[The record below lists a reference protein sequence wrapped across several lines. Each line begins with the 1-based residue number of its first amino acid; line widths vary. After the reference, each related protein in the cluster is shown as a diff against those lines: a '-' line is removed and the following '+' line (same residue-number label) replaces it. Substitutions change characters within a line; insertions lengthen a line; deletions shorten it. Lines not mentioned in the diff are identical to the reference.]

1 MNATLL
7 HPGPP
12 HVSEGRAIVVA
23 VLVVG
28 VMVVASSVAGGSV
41 VKEIVVGFVG
51 SVTWSWLKTSAQIER
66 SHVIMNTVHLC
77 IDVTA

>member
-12 HVSEGRAIVVA
+12 HVSEGRAMVVA
-23 VLVVG
+23 TLVVG
-28 VMVVASSVAGGSV
+28 VTVVAGSVVGGSV

-51 SVTWSWLKTSAQIER
+51 SVVWSWLKTSVQIE
-66 SHVIMNTVHLC
+66 SSVM
-77 IDVTA
+77 

>member
-12 HVSEGRAIVVA
+12 HVSEGRAIVVGA
-23 VLVVG
+23 
-28 VMVVASSVAGGSV
+28 MVVAGSVVGGSV

-66 SHVIMNTVHLC
+66 SVM
-77 IDVTA
+77 

>member
-12 HVSEGRAIVVA
+12 HVSEGRAMVVA
-23 VLVVG
+23 TLVVG
-28 VMVVASSVAGGSV
+28 VMVVAGSV
-41 VKEIVVGFVG
+41 VGGTLEIVVRFVG

-66 SHVIMNTVHLC
+66 SVM
-77 IDVTA
+77 